1 MSDVKRSTYQKVVED
16 NKKLLL
22 DIKVLVSE
30 KTPVIKKIRLTKEWR
45 EKFNKEDEFNKMM
58 KEIAVE
64 YIKNNP
70 EEFTFLKDI

>member
-16 NKKLLL
+16 NKKLLV